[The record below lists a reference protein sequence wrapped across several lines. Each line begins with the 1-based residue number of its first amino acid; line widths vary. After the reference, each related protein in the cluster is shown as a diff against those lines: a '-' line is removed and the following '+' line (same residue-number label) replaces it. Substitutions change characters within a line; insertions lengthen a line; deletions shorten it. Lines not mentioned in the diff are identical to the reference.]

1 MKTILR
7 NLFYTLKRF
16 RTASVLNLLGLS
28 TAFAAFMLI
37 MMKASYEYN
46 FDTCYPDSDR
56 LVMLNFG
63 EKKDNLIT
71 LLPRGPIDFLIQ
83 QVPGIEYGTIYA
95 PCWQKQAFCTNPEN
109 PQYFYETPW
118 AVYPDFGK
126 VIGLQFVE
134 GSDKD
139 MNKPESIIISESYA
153 RKLFPKGNAL
163 GSYLYTEGDNGLVK
177 GIDKFRICGIF
188 KDLPENCQFK
198 NDMFIRMSDYQK
210 DDWASQNYF
219 AFFRLKPRVSAADI
233 NQQIEASGANKRLNI
248 VDKGNQR
255 LYVFPI
261 KKLYYDMSAS
271 YYLKTGDRS
280 TMVLIVSIGLLIIII
295 ACINLINFS
304 TALAPVRIRSI
315 NTQKVLGSSNWELR
329 RALLTESVGTVLI
342 SWLVSLSIV
351 EMLIRLKV
359 LSFMGFTPSLI
370 TYWHIIG
377 YTGIIALVTGI
388 IAGLYPSWYMTSFSP
403 ALVLKGNYA
412 LSGRGK
418 RLRMS
423 LIGFQYIISFV
434 LIVTAGFIFLQNR
447 YMQNYTSGIDKDQI
461 LVASLPQMPYQSSEY
476 RNFTNT
482 LKSFAEIDDIAYAK
496 SNLGGGSGYTQYA
509 FLYKGEMHGHY
520 YIDVTANFCKVMGLK
535 IVSGEDFLPSDS
547 IYHSDL
553 NFIATQD
560 LQQQTGIPA
569 GEILDFF
576 VWGVNARLKGY
587 VNNVQLT
594 SLRSEALP
602 YIFCPNGKYGSDI
615 LPFAYIRVKAG
626 SNMRTALKHI
636 RQTLAKCFIGYPV
649 EVKFYDQ
656 VYSQLYQK
664 EAEQQRMITLFS
676 LLAILISLVGVFGL
690 IIFEAE
696 QRRKEIGIRKVY
708 GAHTHQILW
717 IFGQSYLTLSI
728 VSSIIATPIA
738 WYIVSRWLE
747 QFTERIDITPWMF
760 ILTCII
766 ISLINFSTA
775 LTPMRIRSINTQK
788 VLGSPVNQ
796 LRIGLVSETIAIVL
810 IGWLLSLFI
819 VWILTHMK
827 LLSLIGFTPSFFT
840 YLPVILISGGIAL
853 LTGIIAG
860 LYPAW
865 YMTSFPPALMLKGN
879 YALSAKGRLFRTL
892 LTSFQYII
900 SFALLVCATFI
911 WQQNQYM
918 KIQDTGF
925 ARDEIVIA
933 GLPHKGQE
941 LSQFTTFKH
950 ELEKFPEFKGTA
962 YVSTKLGASDVYSMT
977 GSKYEGEEFY
987 HYEIRVSPDFGEV
1000 MGFKLLEGRF
1010 FLASDTIS
1018 SNKYTYCL
1026 GTKRIKDEQHI
1037 PTDTPFRGN
1046 HSKSN
1051 YIVGYIDDV
1060 IFTSS
1065 RVNAFAYSP
1074 FLFTVE
1080 SQLTKLPY
1088 AYIRIKAG
1096 SDVSTALRHIHETAE
1111 KIFPGYPVEVNFF
1124 NTYYQQLY
1132 EKETNQQYMV
1142 TLFSLLAII
1151 ISLVGVF
1158 GLTIFE
1164 TAYRRK
1170 EIGIRKVYG
1179 AKTSDILWNF
1189 NRTYLRIITICSI
1202 IASPFAWFFMDK
1214 WLQNFIIRINL
1225 SPWVFLIAFAIII
1238 ILTLTIVTIQNYRAA
1253 TSNPTENLKIE

>member
-28 TAFAAFMLI
+28 TAFAAFILI
-37 MMKASYEYN
+37 MMKASYEYS
-46 FDTCYPDSDR
+46 FDTCYPNPDR
-56 LVMLNFG
+56 LVGLNLG
-63 EKKDNLIT
+63 EEKDNSIMA
-71 LLPRGPIDFLIQ
+71 LPRGPIDFLIEQ
-83 QVPGIEYGTIYA
+83 IPGIEYGTIYA
-95 PCWQKQAFCTNPEN
+95 PCWQKQAFCTNPES

-118 AVYPDFGK
+118 AVYPDFAK

-219 AFFRLKPRVSAADI
+219 AFFRLKPGVSAADI

-342 SWLVSLSIV
+342 SWLVSLGIV
-351 EMLIRLKV
+351 EILIRLKV

-377 YTGIIALVTGI
+377 YTGIIALVTVI

-476 RNFTNT
+476 RNFTNA

-496 SNLGGGSGYTQYA
+496 SSLGGGGGYTQYA
-509 FLYKGEMHGHY
+509 FLYKGEVHGHY
-520 YIDVTANFCKVMGLK
+520 YIDVTTNFCKVMGLK

-547 IYHSDL
+547 IYHNDQ

-594 SLRSEALP
+594 SLRSRALP
-602 YIFCPNGKYGSDI
+602 YIFCPNGKYGSNI

-626 SNMRTALKHI
+626 SNMETALKHI
-636 RQTLAKCFIGYPV
+636 RQTIAKCFVGYPV
-649 EVKFYDQ
+649 DIKFYDQ

-664 EAEQQRMITLFS
+664 EADQQQLITLSS

-690 IIFEAE
+690 VIFEAE

-708 GAHTHQILW
+708 GAYTRQILW
-717 IFGQSYLTLSI
+717 MFGRSYLTLSV
-728 VSSIIATPIA
+728 VSSVIATPIA
-738 WYIVSRWLE
+738 WYIVSKWLE
-747 QFTERIDITPWMF
+747 QFTERIAITPWIF
-760 ILTCII
+760 ILTCIV
-766 ISLINFSTA
+766 ISLI
-775 LTPMRIRSINTQK
+775 
-788 VLGSPVNQ
+788 
-796 LRIGLVSETIAIVL
+796 
-810 IGWLLSLFI
+810 
-819 VWILTHMK
+819 
-827 LLSLIGFTPSFFT
+827 
-840 YLPVILISGGIAL
+840 
-853 LTGIIAG
+853 
-860 LYPAW
+860 
-865 YMTSFPPALMLKGN
+865 
-879 YALSAKGRLFRTL
+879 TL
-892 LTSFQYII
+892 
-900 SFALLVCATFI
+900 
-911 WQQNQYM
+911 
-918 KIQDTGF
+918 
-925 ARDEIVIA
+925 
-933 GLPHKGQE
+933 
-941 LSQFTTFKH
+941 
-950 ELEKFPEFKGTA
+950 
-962 YVSTKLGASDVYSMT
+962 
-977 GSKYEGEEFY
+977 
-987 HYEIRVSPDFGEV
+987 
-1000 MGFKLLEGRF
+1000 
-1010 FLASDTIS
+1010 
-1018 SNKYTYCL
+1018 
-1026 GTKRIKDEQHI
+1026 
-1037 PTDTPFRGN
+1037 
-1046 HSKSN
+1046 
-1051 YIVGYIDDV
+1051 
-1060 IFTSS
+1060 
-1065 RVNAFAYSP
+1065 
-1074 FLFTVE
+1074 
-1080 SQLTKLPY
+1080 
-1088 AYIRIKAG
+1088 
-1096 SDVSTALRHIHETAE
+1096 
-1111 KIFPGYPVEVNFF
+1111 
-1124 NTYYQQLY
+1124 
-1132 EKETNQQYMV
+1132 
-1142 TLFSLLAII
+1142 
-1151 ISLVGVF
+1151 
-1158 GLTIFE
+1158 
-1164 TAYRRK
+1164 
-1170 EIGIRKVYG
+1170 
-1179 AKTSDILWNF
+1179 
-1189 NRTYLRIITICSI
+1189 ITIT
-1202 IASPFAWFFMDK
+1202 
-1214 WLQNFIIRINL
+1214 
-1225 SPWVFLIAFAIII
+1225 V
-1238 ILTLTIVTIQNYRAA
+1238 QNYRTAI
-1253 TSNPTENLKIE
+1253 SNPTDNLKAE